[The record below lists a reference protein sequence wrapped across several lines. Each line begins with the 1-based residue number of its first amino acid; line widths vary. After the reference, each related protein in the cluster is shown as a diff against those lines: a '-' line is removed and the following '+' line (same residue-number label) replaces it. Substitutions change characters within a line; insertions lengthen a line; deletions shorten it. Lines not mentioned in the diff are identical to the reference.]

1 MAMEGIEE
9 AKCSGCSEY
18 ICDCVCPG
26 LTGYS
31 RKRRL
36 LREHRKQMRV
46 MDDII
51 CEIPGAYELY
61 LARLHNSDAQNWDV
75 DPNSF
80 DEASDVEDPEAEL
93 KKQSN
98 EKLSFVQAARDV
110 LEHEALRRDF
120 ERKSM
125 MLEDT
130 LSKVNEQ
137 KLKTQEGDLRTS
149 S

>member
-1 MAMEGIEE
+1 M
-9 AKCSGCSEY
+9 
-18 ICDCVCPG
+18 
-26 LTGYS
+26 
-31 RKRRL
+31 
-36 LREHRKQMRV
+36 REHRKQMRV

-51 CEIPGAYELY
+51 WEIPGAYEIY
-61 LARLHNSDAQNWDV
+61 LTRLHNSDAQNWDV
-75 DPNSF
+75 DPNSL

-137 KLKTQEGDLRTS
+137 K
-149 S
+149 